1 MFFCTTKAVLKWGGS
16 RSILLLILFYI
27 LQTYCL
33 YPALFI
39 RCHRRATEIP
49 KKKQITCLCLPPAV
63 SPLLK
68 RATAVSWATL
78 SKISRM
84 RFLTLHCYLTQIVT
98 ETETHYFFP
107 LLRVCLCGSVGRKS
121 VTKESTQTVSA
132 RGRPPPPFFPF
143 MADLWTS
150 LTPHRSLRAQQRK
163 LYLYNNLGNWIKP
176 PISPT
181 LEWICLCAACG
192 FHGQPNSYFLEDQWN
207 A

>member
-1 MFFCTTKAVLKWGGS
+1 MLKWGGS
-16 RSILLLILFYI
+16 RSILSLVIFYI

-49 KKKQITCLCLPPAV
+49 KKTKTNHMFMFTSSCFTIDQ
-63 SPLLK
+63 K
-68 RATAVSWATL
+68 DGATAVSWATL

-84 RFLTLHCYLTQIVT
+84 RFLTLHCYLTQIQKHT
-98 ETETHYFFP
+98 IFP

-132 RGRPPPPFFPF
+132 RCRPPPPFFPF

-150 LTPHRSLRAQQRK
+150 LTPHRLLRAPQRK

-176 PISPT
+176 RYLRPWNGSASALRAVSTDSLILISWRIGEM
-181 LEWICLCAACG
+181 LWVK
-192 FHGQPNSYFLEDQWN
+192 QK
-207 A
+207 